1 MICLLCLIILG
12 ISNCENTVSI
22 KKTLNKTSIAKT
34 ESIEVTVTKNTDALS
49 GAVSGLSLVNGSKK
63 TVELVCDNVSTAIA
77 ANANAGTINCKPKE
91 DISTAGTYVLTAAA
105 DAAVGDKVITVDANS
120 AKVTIYTEDKEGSSN
135 FNHLSIFILLITLLF

>member
-1 MICLLCLIILG
+1 MKMICLLCLIILG

-22 KKTLNKTSIAKT
+22 KKALNKTSIAKT

-91 DISTAGTYVLTAAA
+91 DISTAGTYVGQTCEVGDMIYAIKAKGSAYAASDFSVVQNNLVEMTAAE
-105 DAAVGDKVITVDANS
+105 VDAIC
-120 AKVTIYTEDKEGSSN
+120 V
-135 FNHLSIFILLITLLF
+135 

>member
-22 KKTLNKTSIAKT
+22 KKALNKTSIAKT

-77 ANANAGTINCKPKE
+77 ANANAGTIN
-91 DISTAGTYVLTAAA
+91 
-105 DAAVGDKVITVDANS
+105 TVDANS